1 MSTRLRKKKKIHLLY
16 PIFRSV
22 CVIMQIST
30 LDYAPFVHVNKL
42 QTTCNTFFVC
52 LDASIQISDFH
63 DDV

>member
-1 MSTRLRKKKKIHLLY
+1 
-16 PIFRSV
+16 
-22 CVIMQIST
+22 MQIST

-52 LDASIQISDFH
+52 LDASIQISDFR